1 VAPLALPATEYLR
14 DLARV
19 LKQPL
24 SSLSRIFVSCTGCGI
39 PRENLAGIFEPFFTT
54 KEVEEGT
61 GLGLSIC
68 QGIVTGLGGRI
79 TVDSE
84 VGRGSIFRVVLP
96 PAGRRREEPESPPAD
111 TASRRRGRVLVV
123 DDEVAV
129 GAAMGRV
136 LQREHTVVIEA
147 DAREAL
153 ARLANE
159 EFDVI
164 FCDLMMPAMS
174 GIEFY
179 ETLARSHPVAARR
192 VVFMTGG
199 AFTARSTNFLESV
212 ANVSIAKPFDVVT
225 LKAVIRDFLT

>member
-1 VAPLALPATEYLR
+1 
-14 DLARV
+14 
-19 LKQPL
+19 
-24 SSLSRIFVSCTGCGI
+24 
-39 PRENLAGIFEPFFTT
+39 
-54 KEVEEGT
+54 
-61 GLGLSIC
+61 
-68 QGIVTGLGGRI
+68 VTGLGGRI

-96 PAGRRREEPESPPAD
+96 PAGRRREEPGSPPTD
-111 TASRRRGRVLVV
+111 TASHGRRGRILVV

-129 GAAMGRV
+129 GAAIGRV
-136 LQREHTVVIEA
+136 LQREHTVVIES

-159 EFDVI
+159 DFDVI

-179 ETLARSHPVAARR
+179 ETLAKSNPAAARR

-199 AFTARSTNFLESV
+199 AFTARSTKFLETV
-212 ANVSIAKPFDVVT
+212 ANVSIAKPFDVGT
-225 LKAVIRDFLT
+225 LKTVIRDFLT